1 MSRGTAEGGLLRF
14 WPWLFAAGFAA
25 LPWLTTDRYLLDL
38 VVLFFVWSLVVTHW
52 NLVLGQAG
60 IFSLVQFAIFNLGG
74 YFTAVVGTH
83 FGIGP
88 AWSFVPAGV
97 FCAIFGFLVGLT
109 CLRLRGP
116 YVALLTLATHS
127 VVMLLISADTSGFT
141 GGGYGLYG
149 FGDYGF
155 RDLFGSFGKLVAHYY
170 FALILLIAACYVAIR
185 VMKSPLGLAFRALRD
200 SEGYAGAVGI
210 SRFRYQLTV
219 FTLTSFFIGLA
230 GSFYGTHLG
239 LVDPAGFDFGVLMLL
254 LAMIVVGGTGSR
266 WGPIL
271 GCALLMVMNEFLRDI
286 PQWRDMAI
294 GATLI
299 VFLLAWPRGLAD
311 ALARLFGRISRSRD
325 PSSERPEA
333 FRS

>member
-1 MSRGTAEGGLLRF
+1 MMAMADQKGLGRL
-14 WPWLFAAGFAA
+14 WPLLFVAGFAA
-25 LPWLTTDRYLLDL
+25 LPWLTDDRYFLDL
-38 VVLFFVWSLVVTHW
+38 VILFFVWSLIVTQW

-74 YFTAVVGTH
+74 YFTAVVGVH
-83 FGIGP
+83 LDIGP
-88 AWSFVPAGV
+88 AWSFIPAGL
-97 FCAIFGFLVGLT
+97 FCALFGFLVGLP

-116 YVALLTLATHS
+116 YVALLTLATSS
-127 VVMLLISADTSGFT
+127 VVLLLISADTSGFT

-170 FALILLIAACYVAIR
+170 FALILLVLACWIAIK

-210 SRFRYQLTV
+210 SRYRYQLLV
-219 FTLTSFFIGLA
+219 FTQTSFFIGLA

-239 LVDPAGFDFGVLMLL
+239 LVDPTGFDFGTLMLL
-254 LAMIVVGGTGSR
+254 LAMIVVGGTGTR

-271 GCALLMVMNEFLRDI
+271 GCALLMVLNEFMREI
-286 PQWRDMAI
+286 PQWRDMAV
-294 GATLI
+294 GGTVV
-299 VFLLAWPRGLAD
+299 VFLLLWPRGIAD
-311 ALARLFGRISRSRD
+311 GLSRLFRLVTGRRSGAT
-325 PSSERPEA
+325 SASA
-333 FRS
+333 ST